1 MSSHSWNDRK
11 VKEFFLYKAHVDM
24 LNLWEKGMSD
34 IDSREALYSG
44 KCLEMVLCFLELK
57 FNHL

>member
-24 LNLWEKGMSD
+24 LNLRGKVMSD
-34 IDSREALYSG
+34 VDSREAQK

>member
-24 LNLWEKGMSD
+24 LNL
-34 IDSREALYSG
+34 G
-44 KCLEMVLCFLELK
+44 KRDE
-57 FNHL
+57 